1 MRLASR
7 RLATPDVDDPLHEMS
22 TSFCDDPA
30 DDSFEPLSDTSPSS
44 PGSCSFSTSSKGSGD
59 SSADRRWLVDE
70 AKLMELFKTC
80 HQCGTAIKEQTT
92 TRHGSKIKM
101 NCLTLTCLQGHSGE
115 WQSCP
120 DQRQMGCNNIL
131 TCAAILFT
139 GATFTDI
146 KDWA

>member
-1 MRLASR
+1 M
-7 RLATPDVDDPLHEMS
+7 
-22 TSFCDDPA
+22 
-30 DDSFEPLSDTSPSS
+30 
-44 PGSCSFSTSSKGSGD
+44 
-59 SSADRRWLVDE
+59 DE

-146 KDWA
+146 KDWAQLVNLQLPSKSQYYAIQSKYLIPAVNDAYKAQQDKNRACQRTKCFRTES